1 MVPLEVETEMMKR
14 CFDIGVV
21 VVALLAVPLALA
33 QAGSAGQSG
42 GSHWTTGQYGQMGAQ
57 PGHPGGQ
64 YGYTSGQYGYTGGQY
79 GAQYQPGAS
88 YGGQMGAYRGQMGT
102 YGRQYASDFGYGQF
116 GSYGSPY
123 IPEWSYSGDQR
134 GYWQGGMYGQTGRY
148 GQFRGT
154 QYGTPYT
161 YTGYPQYQGMQN
173 YPGQDLRGGYY
184 PSYQAGQLTGGY
196 SGQPDWYSWQNR
208 YNQPDWS
215 QQGDWR
221 QRSQQPYGYSGYGQQ
236 DYYRGSYYPGS
247 AWPGY
252 GTNPG
257 WHNQPAS
264 YTQLDCRSM
273 PCPQGYGTVGY
284 TRCDNLYGTP
294 CYNAINPYNGS
305 IPHEAFE
312 R

>member
-1 MVPLEVETEMMKR
+1 MMKR

-33 QAGSAGQSG
+33 QTGSAGQSG
-42 GSHWTTGQYGQMGAQ
+42 GSQWTTGQYVQMGAE
-57 PGHPGGQ
+57 PGPPGQ
-64 YGYTSGQYGYTGGQY
+64 YGHTGGQSGYTGGQY
-79 GAQYQPGAS
+79 GAQYQPGAM
-88 YGGQMGAYRGQMGT
+88 YGGQMGAYQGQSGA
-102 YGRQYASDFGYGQF
+102 YGSQYVPDFGYGQF

-123 IPEWSYSGDQR
+123 IPEWSYGGGQR
-134 GYWQGGMYGQTGRY
+134 GYWQGGMYGQTGQY

-154 QYGTPYT
+154 QYSSPYT
-161 YTGYPQYQGMQN
+161 YTGYPQYQGMQ
-173 YPGQDLRGGYY
+173 YHSGQSGQGFRGGYY
-184 PSYQAGQLTGGY
+184 PGYPSGQPSGGY

-215 QQGDWR
+215 QQGVWR

-236 DYYRGSYYPGS
+236 DYYRGSYYPSS

-252 GTNPG
+252 GNPG

-264 YTQLDCRSM
+264 YTQWDCRSM
-273 PCPQGYGTVGY
+273 PCPQGYGTVGHM
-284 TRCDNLYGTP
+284 RCDNLYGTP
-294 CYNAINPYNGS
+294 CYNLINPYNGS
-305 IPHEAFE
+305 VAHEAFE